1 MMQFSNAMIM
11 GVLNITPNSFSDGGQ
26 YLTIDKAISRAQLMI
41 DQGADMIDI
50 GGESSRPDASQ
61 VSIDEEASRVI
72 PVIEALS
79 KLIKVPISIDTS
91 KAKIMQLAIEAGA
104 SMINDVRALQSKSSL
119 EIVASTA
126 KDVCLMHM
134 QGDPKTMQ
142 NNPIYTDVIDEIK
155 HFFEQR
161 IEACINAGISQNKI
175 ILDPGFGFGKTLNH
189 NLEILRSLDEFK
201 SFGLRILVGMSR
213 KSMIGTI
220 LNNRNTDGRTIGSVT
235 AAIIASQN
243 GANIVR
249 VHDILETKDA
259 FKVLQSVAGV

>member
-1 MMQFSNAMIM
+1 MIM
-11 GVLNITPNSFSDGGQ
+11 GVLNITPDSFSDGGQ

-61 VSIDEEASRVI
+61 VSIDEEAGRVI

-79 KLIKVPISIDTS
+79 KLINVPISIDTS

-104 SMINDVRALQSKSSL
+104 SMINDVRALHSKSSL

-189 NLEILRSLDEFK
+189 NLEILRRLDEFK
-201 SFGLRILVGMSR
+201 SFGLRILVGISR
-213 KSMIGTI
+213 KSMIGSM

-235 AAIIASQN
+235 TAIIAFQN

-259 FKVLQSVAGV
+259 FKVLQSVTGA

>member
-1 MMQFSNAMIM
+1 MIM
-11 GVLNITPNSFSDGGQ
+11 GVLNITSDSFSDGGQ

-61 VSIDEEASRVI
+61 VSIDEEAGRVI

-79 KLIKVPISIDTS
+79 KLINVPISIDTS

-142 NNPIYTDVIDEIK
+142 NNPIYKDVIDEIK

-189 NLEILRSLDEFK
+189 NLEILRRLEEFK

-213 KSMIGTI
+213 KSMIGSM

-259 FKVLQSVAGV
+259 FKVLQSVAGA

>member
-1 MMQFSNAMIM
+1 MIM
-11 GVLNITPNSFSDGGQ
+11 GVLNITPDSFSDGGQ

-61 VSIDEEASRVI
+61 VSIDEEAGRVI

-79 KLIKVPISIDTS
+79 KLINVPISIDTS

-104 SMINDVRALQSKSSL
+104 SMINDVRALHSKSSL

-189 NLEILRSLDEFK
+189 NLEILRRLDEFK
-201 SFGLRILVGMSR
+201 SFGLRILVGISR
-213 KSMIGTI
+213 KSMIGSM

-235 AAIIASQN
+235 AAIIAFQN

-259 FKVLQSVAGV
+259 FKVLQSVTGA

>member
-1 MMQFSNAMIM
+1 MQYSNAMIM

>member
-1 MMQFSNAMIM
+1 MIM
-11 GVLNITPNSFSDGGQ
+11 GVLNITPDSFSDGGQ

-61 VSIDEEASRVI
+61 VSIDEEAGRVI

-79 KLIKVPISIDTS
+79 KLINVPISIDTS

-189 NLEILRSLDEFK
+189 NLEILRRLDEFK
-201 SFGLRILVGMSR
+201 SFGLRILVGISR
-213 KSMIGTI
+213 KSMIGSM
-220 LNNRNTDGRTIGSVT
+220 LNNRNTDGRTIGSVI
-235 AAIIASQN
+235 AAIIAFQN

-259 FKVLQSVAGV
+259 FKVLQSVTGA

>member
-1 MMQFSNAMIM
+1 MIM
-11 GVLNITPNSFSDGGQ
+11 GVLNITPDSFSDGGQ

-61 VSIDEEASRVI
+61 VSIDEEAGRVI

-79 KLIKVPISIDTS
+79 KLINVPISIDTS

-134 QGDPKTMQ
+134 QGNPKTMQ
-142 NNPIYTDVIDEIK
+142 NNPIYTDVINEIK

-189 NLEILRSLDEFK
+189 NLEILRRLDEFK
-201 SFGLRILVGMSR
+201 SFGLRILVGISR
-213 KSMIGTI
+213 KSMIGSM
-220 LNNRNTDGRTIGSVT
+220 LNNRNTDGRTTGSVT
-235 AAIIASQN
+235 AAIIAFQN

-259 FKVLQSVAGV
+259 FKVLQSVTGA

>member
-1 MMQFSNAMIM
+1 MQYSNAMIM
-11 GVLNITPNSFSDGGQ
+11 GVLNITPDSFSDGGQ

-50 GGESSRPDASQ
+50 GGESNRPDASQ
-61 VSIDEEASRVI
+61 VSIDEEVGRVI

-79 KLIKVPISIDTS
+79 KLINVPISIDTS

-104 SMINDVRALQSKSSL
+104 SMINDVRALQSKLSL

-189 NLEILRSLDEFK
+189 NLEILRRLDEFE

>member
-1 MMQFSNAMIM
+1 MIM
-11 GVLNITPNSFSDGGQ
+11 GVLNITPDSFSDGGQ

-50 GGESSRPDASQ
+50 GGESSRPNASQ
-61 VSIDEEASRVI
+61 VSIDEEAGRVI

-79 KLIKVPISIDTS
+79 KLINVPISIDTS

-175 ILDPGFGFGKTLNH
+175 IIDPGFGFGKTLNH
-189 NLEILRSLDEFK
+189 NLEILRRLNEFK
-201 SFGLRILVGMSR
+201 SFGLRILVGISR
-213 KSMIGTI
+213 KSMIGSM

-259 FKVLQSVAGV
+259 FKVLQSVAGA

>member
-1 MMQFSNAMIM
+1 MQYSNAMIM
-11 GVLNITPNSFSDGGQ
+11 GVLNITPDSFSDGGQ

-50 GGESSRPDASQ
+50 GGESNRPDASQ
-61 VSIDEEASRVI
+61 VSIDEEVGRVI

-79 KLIKVPISIDTS
+79 KLINVPISIDTS

-104 SMINDVRALQSKSSL
+104 SMINDVRALQSKLSL

-189 NLEILRSLDEFK
+189 NLEILRRLDEFK

>member
-1 MMQFSNAMIM
+1 MIM
-11 GVLNITPNSFSDGGQ
+11 GVLNITPDSFSDGGQ
-26 YLTIDKAISRAQLMI
+26 YLTIDKAITRAQLMI

-50 GGESSRPDASQ
+50 GGESSRPNASQ

-79 KLIKVPISIDTS
+79 KLINVPISIDTS
-91 KAKIMQLAIEAGA
+91 KAKIMQLAIQAGA

-119 EIVASTA
+119 EIAASTA

-134 QGDPKTMQ
+134 QGNPKTMQ

-161 IEACINAGISQNKI
+161 IEACINAGMSQNKI

-189 NLEILRSLDEFK
+189 NLEILRRLDEFK
-201 SFGLRILVGMSR
+201 SFGLKILVGISR
-213 KSMIGTI
+213 KSMIGSM

-259 FKVLQSVAGV
+259 FKVLQSVAGA

>member
-1 MMQFSNAMIM
+1 MQYSNAMIM
-11 GVLNITPNSFSDGGQ
+11 GVLNITPDSFSDGGQ

-61 VSIDEEASRVI
+61 VSIDEEAGRVI

-79 KLIKVPISIDTS
+79 KLINVPISIDTS

-189 NLEILRSLDEFK
+189 NLEILRRLDEFK
-201 SFGLRILVGMSR
+201 NFGLRILVGISR
-213 KSMIGTI
+213 KSMIGSM

-235 AAIIASQN
+235 AAIIAFQN

-259 FKVLQSVAGV
+259 FKVLQGVTGA

>member
-1 MMQFSNAMIM
+1 MIM
-11 GVLNITPNSFSDGGQ
+11 GVLNITPDSFSDGGQ

-61 VSIDEEASRVI
+61 VSIDEEAGRVI

-79 KLIKVPISIDTS
+79 KLINVPISIDTS

-155 HFFEQR
+155 QFFEQR

-189 NLEILRSLDEFK
+189 NLEILRRLDEFK
-201 SFGLRILVGMSR
+201 RFGLRILVGISR
-213 KSMIGTI
+213 KSMIGSM
-220 LNNRNTDGRTIGSVT
+220 LNNRNTNGRTIGSVT

-259 FKVLQSVAGV
+259 FKVLQSVAGA